1 MAWIMLSACI
11 PEKPLAISPRRSGL
25 EQVAMTLTFNHAAAR
40 RWGWNHKLAF
50 TLIELLVVIAII
62 AILAGMLLP
71 ALANAKAKAKR
82 IACVSG
88 LKQIGIGFRMWAN
101 DNGDKFP
108 WAMSTTNG
116 GTYKTANWVD
126 HFRCASNQLSTPS
139 ILLCPADTTNKLG
152 TNWVNLRG
160 DKNVSYFV
168 CFNADET
175 KPQTVVAGDRNITGG
190 GGGYDATWT
199 PYMGSSID
207 AAWAVGLHARQG
219 NLLFADGSVQNSK
232 TPDLRQTIST
242 MLADSGV
249 TNVVFSKPR
258 GVF

>member
-1 MAWIMLSACI
+1 MRSLIQ
-11 PEKPLAISPRRSGL
+11 KLAAGGNGRRR
-25 EQVAMTLTFNHAAAR
+25 EY
-40 RWGWNHKLAF
+40 AF

-71 ALANAKAKAKR
+71 ALASAKAKSKR

-88 LKQIGIGFRMWAN
+88 LKQIGIGFRLWAN

-108 WAMSTTNG
+108 WALSVSNG
-116 GTYKTANWVD
+116 GTYGVADWVE
-126 HFRCASNQLSTPS
+126 HYRRCSNELSS
-139 ILLCPADTTNKLG
+139 SKILLCPADTTNKLG

-175 KPQTVVAGDRNITGG
+175 KPSTVVAGDRNIIGG

-207 AAWAVGLHARQG
+207 AAWGLGLHVRQG
-219 NLLFADGSVQNSK
+219 NLLFADSSVQNSK

>member
-1 MAWIMLSACI
+1 MNYGYKELSARI
-11 PEKPLAISPRRSGL
+11 LRRPGS
-25 EQVAMTLTFNHAAAR
+25 R
-40 RWGWNHKLAF
+40 AF

-71 ALANAKAKAKR
+71 ALASAKSKSQR

-88 LKQIGIGFRMWAN
+88 LKQIGLGFRLWAA

-108 WAMSTTNG
+108 WGLSTTNG
-116 GTYKTANWVD
+116 GSYGTKDWVD
-126 HFRCASNQLSTPS
+126 HFRRCSNELTTAK
-139 ILLCPADTTNKLG
+139 ILLCPADRTNRVG

-168 CFNADET
+168 CFNADDK
-175 KPQTVVAGDRNITGG
+175 KPASVVAGDRNVIGG
-190 GGGYDATWT
+190 GGGFDATWT
-199 PYMGSSID
+199 PFMGTSID
-207 AAWAVGLHARQG
+207 AAWSSGLHSKQG
-219 NLLFADGSVQNSK
+219 NLLFGDGSVQNSK
-232 TPDLRQTIST
+232 TPDLRQQISS
-242 MLADSGV
+242 MLAESGV